1 MKFTEE
7 QLRLAAKR
15 VDERLLAGLPDETEC
30 INYEFS
36 DSFEQK
42 MNTLIEQVKN
52 NEISPAKVAMG
63 WQYYTR
69 NGLVAILLCFMLT
82 CISMPEAVLAG
93 YQKLVEVIETV
104 VTEYTEYRY
113 HSNETADAE
122 FVPVTFGWLPEGMEE
137 VETRI
142 RKTSLYVSCKSQNN
156 YFKLTQRMITENKDI
171 TYIVD
176 TEDAEVETR
185 YIGTE
190 SVELIF
196 EDGAYNF
203 VWLHE
208 TFHLKG
214 QSNLSSDEIM
224 EILKNLKFTE

>member
-15 VDERLLAGLPDETEC
+15 VDERLLAQLPNETDC
-30 INYEFS
+30 MDYEFS
-36 DSFEQK
+36 AAFEQDMTRLLEK
-42 MNTLIEQVKN
+42 VKDN
-52 NEISPAKVAMG
+52 RVSPVKVAMG

-69 NGLVAILLCFMLT
+69 NGLVAVLLCFMLS
-82 CISMPEAVLAG
+82 CIAMPEVVLAG

-122 FVPVTFGWLPEGMEE
+122 FVPVTFGWLPEGMER
-137 VETRI
+137 VETRL
-142 RKTSLYVSCKSQNN
+142 RETSLYVFCKSQNN

-176 TEDAEVETR
+176 TEAAELETK

-196 EDGAYNF
+196 EDGVYNF

-208 TFHLKG
+208 TYHLKG

-224 EILKNLKFTE
+224 EILNNLKFTK